1 NSLALLADAGHMLSD
16 AISLGISLIVCT
28 LGAKVSNHSKTYG
41 YKRFEILAAVLNV
54 LTLIIVAL
62 FIFYEAIGR
71 FQNPPDVASTGML
84 IIATIGLLVNILVA
98 WIMMRDGDV
107 EENLNMRGAYL
118 HVISDMLGSIGAI
131 VAALLIMFFGWGW
144 ADPLAS
150 VVVAALVL
158 RSG

>member
-1 NSLALLADAGHMLSD
+1 NVYKLLRDAL
-16 AISLGISLIVCT
+16 ILI
-28 LGAKVSNHSKTYG
+28 HE
-41 YKRFEILAAVLNV
+41 EIVL
-54 LTLIIVAL
+54 L
-62 FIFYEAIGR
+62 
-71 FQNPPDVASTGML
+71 QNPSEVASNGML
-84 IIATIGLLVNILVA
+84 YIATIGLLVNILVA

-150 VVVAALVL
+150 VIVAALVL
-158 RSG
+158 RS